1 MTAQITARPTRPDGK
16 AAGRSRLVP
25 GLLMVP
31 PLLLF
36 GALVLAV
43 ALFVY
48 RAFAPGVTGESGV
61 VEAIGAGALDSFYWA
76 AMLRTVLVSLGAAIL
91 SCLISLLVASALVMV
106 DRRAVTA
113 ATMALLF
120 SPLVVSMAV
129 RGYGWL
135 LILDQ
140 PPVARS
146 LDAAGSLL
154 GFLGVT
160 PGLLATVLVLAHA
173 MMPITAFPL
182 IGRMREIH
190 GLQVN
195 RAARDLGAG
204 AARVFLRVTVPLAA
218 PTALRVGGLAF
229 GLAMGAFGI
238 PAIIGRGRVQVV
250 SELVYQNL
258 LAVDWPTA
266 FVRLAVLLLVTAVVV
281 TPMFAL
287 AKRLGLRTAPRR
299 EKAA

>member
-1 MTAQITARPTRPDGK
+1 MTTRTTARPVRTGRRK
-16 AAGRSRLVP
+16 AGRARWLP
-25 GLLMVP
+25 GALMTP

-36 GALVLAV
+36 GALLLAV
-43 ALFVY
+43 VLFVY
-48 RAFAPGVTGESGV
+48 RAFAPGTTGESGV
-61 VEAIGAGALDSFYWA
+61 VEAVGAGALDLFYWE
-76 AMLRTVLVSLGAAIL
+76 AMLRTVLVSLGASAL
-91 SCLISLLVASALVMV
+91 SCLISLLVASALVAV
-106 DRRAVTA
+106 DRRSVTA
-113 ATMALLF
+113 VTMALLF

-140 PPVARS
+140 PPVAHS

-154 GFLGVT
+154 GFLGVSS
-160 PGLLATVLVLAHA
+160 GLLATVVVLAHA

-182 IGRMREIH
+182 IARMREIH

-204 AARVFLRVTVPLAA
+204 SSRVFWRVTVPLAA
-218 PTALRVGGLAF
+218 PAALRVGALAF
-229 GLAMGAFGI
+229 GLSMGAFGI
-238 PAIIGRGRVQVV
+238 PAIIGRGRVQMV

-258 LAVDWPTA
+258 LAVNWPTA

-281 TPMFAL
+281 TPLFTL
-287 AKRLGLRTAPRR
+287 AKRLGRQAAPRR
-299 EKAA
+299 ERSA